1 MKSLVSE
8 TLENEAHSPSLIT
21 DLSVFPKYKLKSL
34 STSEEEIQFKPHN
47 ALSIHIMPPPKLE
60 PSHDYEDFLKHRK
73 SLDVQTTTTPLLKKN
88 SPFLRQST
96 LVTLESMSRTELL
109 NNPQTQTENPSE
121 PQPQKP
127 RVDLASK

>member
-21 DLSVFPKYKLKSL
+21 DLSVFPKYKLKRL
-34 STSEEEIQFKPHN
+34 TSTEEEIQLKPHN
-47 ALSIHIMPPPKLE
+47 AISIHIMPPPKLE

-73 SLDVQTTTTPLLKKN
+73 SLDVQTTTTPLLKN

-96 LVTLESMSRTELL
+96 MVTLESMSRTELL
-109 NNPQTQTENPSE
+109 NPQSQTENPSE

-127 RVDLASK
+127 KVDLASK

>member
-1 MKSLVSE
+1 MKILVSE

-21 DLSVFPKYKLKSL
+21 DLSVFPKYKLKRLTS
-34 STSEEEIQFKPHN
+34 SEEEVQFKPHN

-60 PSHDYEDFLKHRK
+60 PSHDYDDFLKHRK
-73 SLDVQTTTTPLLKKN
+73 SLDVPTTTTPLLKS

-96 LVTLESMSRTELL
+96 MVTLESNSRTELL
-109 NNPQTQTENPSE
+109 NPQTQTENPAE

-127 RVDLASK
+127 GIDLASK